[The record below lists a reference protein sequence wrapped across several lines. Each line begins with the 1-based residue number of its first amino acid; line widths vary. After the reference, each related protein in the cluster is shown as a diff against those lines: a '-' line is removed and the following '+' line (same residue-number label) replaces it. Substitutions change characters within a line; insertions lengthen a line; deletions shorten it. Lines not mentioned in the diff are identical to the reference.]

1 MTLKEFVQI
10 ASGIDEYDVYNN
22 STLLICLNRY
32 DMHNLVLFE
41 DILCKRIVHVDF
53 KLTRFQNLICV
64 VEVEG

>member
-1 MTLKEFVQI
+1 MTLKEFIQI

-41 DILCKRIVHVDF
+41 DILCKRE
-53 KLTRFQNLICV
+53 LYM
-64 VEVEG
+64 